1 LGQVTSIRTLEGQMR
16 RLGASEY
23 GEIRSLAREMKH
35 ACGQP
40 PGCVWEPSQGLEP
53 LAPTLAKYAE
63 PDEYR
68 RAAYQ
73 RMKDWAAEN
82 VSYPSTAD
90 LPNVDLVR
98 PADPLDEIAATWL
111 YSATAAPFRV
121 ILDDVSGWSTA
132 RKREI
137 LDVALEGRLRREE
150 LLREFRSGYAYV
162 FDIVCDIGAYRDMHR
177 HRRCQ
182 QIRQEFTA
190 ELGFETPDL
199 ILEAGLEERYAGDMQ
214 AAAQARQA
222 LPERAGHYLLPFATR
237 CRSLYKMDFA
247 EAEYISRVRSGVKG
261 HISYRKVAWDM
272 RERIV
277 EREPHL
283 GELIHATPPDIEDPL
298 TR

>member
-1 LGQVTSIRTLEGQMR
+1 
-16 RLGASEY
+16 
-23 GEIRSLAREMKH
+23 
-35 ACGQP
+35 
-40 PGCVWEPSQGLEP
+40 
-53 LAPTLAKYAE
+53 
-63 PDEYR
+63 
-68 RAAYQ
+68 
-73 RMKDWAAEN
+73 MKDWAAQN

-90 LPNVDLVR
+90 LPDVDLVR

-111 YSATAAPFRV
+111 YSATPAPFRV
-121 ILDDVSGWSTA
+121 ILDDVSGWSAA

-137 LDVALEGRLRREE
+137 LDVALEGRERREE

-190 ELGFETPDL
+190 ALGFETPEL
-199 ILEAGLEERYAGDMQ
+199 IVEAGLEERYFGDMQ
-214 AAAQARQA
+214 AVAEARRA
-222 LPERAGHYLLPFATR
+222 LPERAGQYLLPFATR
-237 CRSLYKMDFA
+237 CRSLFKMDFA

-261 HISYRKVAWDM
+261 HISYRKVAWQM
-272 RERIV
+272 RERII

-283 GELIHATPPDIEDPL
+283 GELIHATSPDIEDPL